1 MAEGWVT
8 MSGLD
13 REVLARIERLGLKP
27 RPPIYFLARRSVFWI
42 LALISLLLGAISIA
56 VAIFAMTDL
65 ALTGGRGLDEMPFDD
80 IATSLPLLW
89 LVCFALFTLSA
100 AVSVTK
106 TRRGYRYR
114 PLGIVATALAA
125 SLGLGL
131 ALQVFDA
138 GGKTHRLL
146 AANFAS
152 YQHYTYIPYAEWSR
166 PAEGYLGGEVLSV
179 NGAILRLRDF
189 RGSEWSVDISAATNS
204 VDEPLADEGDVAI
217 RGKVTGPQEFTAQS
231 IAEFD

>member
-1 MAEGWVT
+1 

-27 RPPIYFLARRSVFWI
+27 RPPIYFLARRSVFWV
-42 LALISLLLGAISIA
+42 LALVSILLGSISIA

-80 IATSLPLLW
+80 IATSLPVLW
-89 LVCFALFTLSA
+89 LVCFALFAVSA

-114 PLGIVATALAA
+114 PLAIVATALAA
-125 SLGLGL
+125 SLSLGL
-131 ALQVFDA
+131 ALQFFDA
-138 GGKTHRLL
+138 GGKTHRFL
-146 AANFAS
+146 AVNFSADRHS
-152 YQHYTYIPYAEWSR
+152 TYIPYADWSR

-179 NGAILRLRDF
+179 DGSILRLRDF
-189 RGSEWSVDISAATNS
+189 RGEQWSVDISAAANS
-204 VDEPLADEGDVAI
+204 VDERLEHEGDVAI
-217 RGKVTGPQEFTAQS
+217 RGKVTGPQEFKADS
-231 IAEFD
+231 IDAFD